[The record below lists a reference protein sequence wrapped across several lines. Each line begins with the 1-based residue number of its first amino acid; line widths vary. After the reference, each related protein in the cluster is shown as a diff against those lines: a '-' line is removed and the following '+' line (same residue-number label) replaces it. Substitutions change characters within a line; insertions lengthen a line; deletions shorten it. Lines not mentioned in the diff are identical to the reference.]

1 MKPAKP
7 LFYLVVPLAF
17 LLMVWQMSP
26 GSSYLSTFASRFFD
40 TSNQFDSFDY
50 AATGSGP
57 SSGFTF
63 FSSQSKVRITKK
75 YNPPGHGSAYARLRA
90 RLEALEVKSDE
101 FQFRFELTSGSIQLR
116 HNALIISLFQDG
128 SDYKDFYNK
137 PGKKGEFASF
147 DEY

>member
-1 MKPAKP
+1 
-7 LFYLVVPLAF
+7 
-17 LLMVWQMSP
+17 MSP
-26 GSSYLSTFASRFFD
+26 SSSYLHTFASRFFD

-63 FSSQSKVRITKK
+63 FSSQLKVRITKK

-101 FQFRFELTSGSIQLR
+101 LRFRFGTIGLR
-116 HNALIISLFQDG
+116 HNALERCLLQDG
-128 SDYKDFYNK
+128 GDYKDFYNK
-137 PGKKGEFASF
+137 SAKKGEFASF

>member
-1 MKPAKP
+1 
-7 LFYLVVPLAF
+7 
-17 LLMVWQMSP
+17 MSP
-26 GSSYLSTFASRFFD
+26 SSSYLHTFASRFFD

-50 AATGSGP
+50 GATGGGGGYAGGP
-57 SSGFTF
+57 SLGFTF
-63 FSSQSKVRITKK
+63 FFTPIKMTTIGITIK
-75 YNPPGHGSAYARLRA
+75 YDPSGHGSTYARLRA

-137 PGKKGEFASF
+137 SGKKGEFASF